1 MLLVFYLEQLLVD
14 IEEDDLQKIEIGKI
28 LKNMKRKQ
36 GFDEL
41 YVVVSEFL

>member
-14 IEEDDLQKIEIGKI
+14 IEEDDLQKTEIGKI
-28 LKNMKRKQ
+28 LKNTRKKQ
-36 GFDEL
+36 EFGEF

>member
-28 LKNMKRKQ
+28 LKNTKRKQ

-41 YVVVSEFL
+41 YVVVYEFL